1 MTFPA
6 PIDLSTILLATSES
20 CTLSVVLSRHTISP
34 VLASIAKCIFRYPLL
49 LEYLLSSHEPDL
61 QTLTPVESRTMTTGP
76 STLLG
81 LYLTKSSPS
90 KTILLLIHE

>member
-6 PIDLSTILLATSES
+6 FIDLSTILLATSES
-20 CTLSVVLSRHTISP
+20 CTLSVVLSKYTISP

-61 QTLTPVESRTMTTGP
+61 LPHQIFSQPDDP
-76 STLLG
+76 PP
-81 LYLTKSSPS
+81 YP
-90 KTILLLIHE
+90 